1 MFLSSITLVFIILSI
16 LSMPG
21 ISNSTK
27 YVKKNDTESEL
38 TSKDARTPIILLSI
52 SLLIIVG
59 IFMLQFESINKLFTK
74 KIKESV
80 SQIENKI
87 KSDSNSI

>member
-1 MFLSSITLVFIILSI
+1 
-16 LSMPG
+16 MPG